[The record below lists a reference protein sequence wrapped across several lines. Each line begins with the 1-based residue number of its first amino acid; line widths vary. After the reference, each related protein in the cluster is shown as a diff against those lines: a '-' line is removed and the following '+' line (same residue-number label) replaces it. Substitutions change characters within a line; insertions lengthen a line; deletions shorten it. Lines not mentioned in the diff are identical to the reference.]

1 MSFAEHDN
9 MIEAVLADGTDQ
21 PLRIRVLPG
30 RSRRGG
36 AIANA
41 HGLQP
46 PTHGMAIGRIA
57 VSDQVTRGLIP
68 REGVTDLPRD
78 PLRNPYRRACRRITK
93 AYSSR
98 NPMVGT
104 TRKSIAAIPA
114 AWLRRKVLQVWDD
127 GRPPLTMYLATVV
140 SPTSMPSL
148 SSSPCWGGRHPNGI
162 DCAKLVV
169 VQPS

>member
-1 MSFAEHDN
+1 MSPRAVVIAGIGFEDTAKVSFAEHDN

-78 PLRNPYRRACRRITK
+78 PLRNPYRYK
-93 AYSSR
+93 
-98 NPMVGT
+98 
-104 TRKSIAAIPA
+104 
-114 AWLRRKVLQVWDD
+114 L
-127 GRPPLTMYLATVV
+127 PPLMAQDRQGQEEPKAERGHDQEV
-140 SPTSMPSL
+140 
-148 SSSPCWGGRHPNGI
+148 PCRDPR
-162 DCAKLVV
+162 
-169 VQPS
+169 

>member
-1 MSFAEHDN
+1 MSPRAVVIAGIGFEDTAKVSFAEHDN

-57 VSDQVTRGLIP
+57 VSNQVTRRLIP
-68 REGVTDLPRD
+68 REGVSNLSGDPRCCRMIGNAD
-78 PLRNPYRRACRRITK
+78 RN
-93 AYSSR
+93 
-98 NPMVGT
+98 NV
-104 TRKSIAAIPA
+104 
-114 AWLRRKVLQVWDD
+114 
-127 GRPPLTMYLATVV
+127 PPG
-140 SPTSMPSL
+140 MP
-148 SSSPCWGGRHPNGI
+148 H
-162 DCAKLVV
+162 
-169 VQPS
+169 